1 MRCAR
6 AVRMSGRGESGGGDG
21 ALGAWRVRWR
31 YVKGGLRIVI
41 FFCAGRGLDAGCDG
55 AAAGGTD
62 AISLAWMVNSQ
73 LGT

>member
-6 AVRMSGRGESGGGDG
+6 AVRMSGGGGSGGG
-21 ALGAWRVRWR
+21 ALGARRVRWR
-31 YVKGGLRIVI
+31 YVKGGSRIVI
-41 FFCAGRGLDAGCDG
+41 LFCVGCGLDAGCDG
-55 AAAGGTD
+55 AASGGTD